1 MCGFTG
7 IISKKEYNDGSVRS
21 MLDSIR
27 HRGPD
32 NLSFY
37 ENENLHLGFARLQII
52 DLDPRSNQ
60 PMIDEETGAVIVFN
74 GEVYNYKEL
83 RQDLQGNGVKFK
95 TTSDTEVI
103 LKGYLKYGKSIL
115 SKLRGMFA
123 FAIFH
128 KNKVFMARD
137 HFGIKPLYYGFND
150 KGEFIFGS
158 ELKAL
163 ISNKFFSPRLNNNS
177 LFSYLELQHVC
188 GEDTMIDGVK
198 RLKNGYYLEISN
210 IEESLYPIT
219 GEYFKFQMSNDK
231 ITNLDDAIYMIR
243 KAVHNSVELH
253 KNADVK
259 VGTFLSGGIDSSYI
273 TALTKPEMSFS
284 VGFSEEEGKFDE
296 SGLAKKLCEILGVKL
311 NRLIIDKNEVFE
323 NLDDIIYHLDEP
335 QANLSSIPLYFL
347 SRLAREN
354 ATVVLSGEGADEFFG
369 GYELYREDSAI
380 EKYLKLPK
388 NLRKG
393 LKGVSK
399 ILPSSGIKRR
409 MEKGA
414 LEPKDLFVGEANIS
428 SPSEVRDI
436 LSNRYKNGTD
446 ARQFTSKFFKN
457 VDELSGKQLVDLNSF
472 MQYDILLKGD
482 RMSMAHSLELRVPFL
497 DLEVWSVARRLSSDL
512 KVRGNITKYALRE
525 AAKEVLPEE
534 WYKRPKK
541 GFPVPFRDFLREDN
555 FYNKFYEVLSSELC
569 DDFFDR
575 SVVLD
580 MLKEHKDGVKRNH
593 RRLYSY
599 YVFLVWYDLY
609 INRRGIC

>member
-7 IISKKEYNDGSVRS
+7 IISKKEYNDDSIRS

-188 GEDTMIDGVK
+188 WEDTMIDGVK

-273 TALTKPEMSFS
+273 TALTNPEMSFS

-347 SRLAREN
+347 SKLAREN

>member
-7 IISKKEYNDGSVRS
+7 IISKKEYNDDSIRS

-335 QANLSSIPLYFL
+335 QANLSSVPLYFL
-347 SRLAREN
+347 SKLAREN

>member
-7 IISKKEYNDGSVRS
+7 IISKKEYNDDSIRS
-21 MLDSIR
+21 MLESIR

-188 GEDTMIDGVK
+188 GEDTMIEGIK
-198 RLKNGYYLEISN
+198 RLKNGHYLEISN
-210 IEESLYPIT
+210 IEDSLYPIT
-219 GEYFKFQMSNDK
+219 GEYFQFQMSNDK
-231 ITNLDDAIYMIR
+231 ITDLDDAVYMIR

-296 SGLAKKLCEILGVKL
+296 SGLAKKLCEILGIKL
-311 NRLIIDKNEVFE
+311 NRLIIDKNEVLE

-347 SRLAREN
+347 SKLAREN

-369 GYELYREDSAI
+369 GYDLYREDSAI

-393 LKGVSK
+393 LKGASK
-399 ILPSSGIKRR
+399 ILPDSSLKRR

-436 LSNRYKNGTD
+436 LSNRYKDGME

-497 DLEVWSVARRLSSDL
+497 DLEVWSIARRLSSDL
-512 KVRGNITKYALRE
+512 KVRGNVTKFALRE

-534 WYKRPKK
+534 WYTRPKK
-541 GFPVPFRDFLREDN
+541 GFPVPFRDFLKEDN

-575 SVVLD
+575 SAVLD

>member
-7 IISKKEYNDGSVRS
+7 IISKKEYNDDSIRS

-83 RQDLQGNGVKFK
+83 RQNLQGNGVKFK

-210 IEESLYPIT
+210 MEESLYPIT

-347 SRLAREN
+347 SKLAREN

>member
-7 IISKKEYNDGSVRS
+7 IISKKEYNDDSIRS
-21 MLDSIR
+21 MLESIR

-52 DLDPRSNQ
+52 DLDSRSNQ

-128 KNKVFMARD
+128 KNRVFMARD

-188 GEDTMIDGVK
+188 GEDTMIEGIK
-198 RLKNGYYLEISN
+198 RLKNGHYLEISN
-210 IEESLYPIT
+210 IEDSLYPIT
-219 GEYFKFQMSNDK
+219 GEYFQFQMSNDK
-231 ITNLDDAIYMIR
+231 ITNLDDAVYMIR

-296 SGLAKKLCEILGVKL
+296 SGLAKKLCEILGIKL
-311 NRLIIDKNEVFE
+311 NRLIIDKNEVLE

-347 SRLAREN
+347 SKLAREN

-369 GYELYREDSAI
+369 GYDLYREDSAI

-393 LKGVSK
+393 LKGASK
-399 ILPSSGIKRR
+399 ILPDSSLKRR

-436 LSNRYKNGTD
+436 LSNRYKDGME

-497 DLEVWSVARRLSSDL
+497 DLEVWSVARRLSSGL
-512 KVRGNITKYALRE
+512 KVRGNVTKFALRE

-534 WYKRPKK
+534 WYTRPKK
-541 GFPVPFRDFLREDN
+541 GFPVPFRDFLKEDN

-575 SVVLD
+575 SAVLD

>member
-7 IISKKEYNDGSVRS
+7 IISKKEYNDDSIRS
-21 MLDSIR
+21 MLESIR

-52 DLDPRSNQ
+52 DLDSRSNQ
-60 PMIDEETGAVIVFN
+60 PMIDEATGAVIVFN

-188 GEDTMIDGVK
+188 GEDTMIEGIK
-198 RLKNGYYLEISN
+198 RLKNGHYLEISN
-210 IEESLYPIT
+210 IEDSLYPLT
-219 GEYFKFQMSNDK
+219 GEYFQFQMSNDK

-296 SGLAKKLCEILGVKL
+296 SGLAKKLCEILGIKL
-311 NRLIIDKNEVFE
+311 NRLIIDKNEVLE

-347 SRLAREN
+347 SKLAREN

-369 GYELYREDSAI
+369 GYDLYREDSAI

-393 LKGVSK
+393 LRGASK
-399 ILPSSGIKRR
+399 ILPDSSLKRR
-409 MEKGA
+409 MEKGS

-436 LSNRYKNGTD
+436 LSNRYKDGME

-512 KVRGNITKYALRE
+512 KVRGNVTKFALRE

-534 WYKRPKK
+534 WYTRPKK
-541 GFPVPFRDFLREDN
+541 GFPVPFRDFLKEDN

-575 SVVLD
+575 SAVLD

>member
-7 IISKKEYNDGSVRS
+7 IISKKEYNDDSIRS

-296 SGLAKKLCEILGVKL
+296 SGLAKKLCEILGIKL

-347 SRLAREN
+347 SKLAREN

-580 MLKEHKDGVKRNH
+580 MLKEHKDGIKRNH

>member
-7 IISKKEYNDGSVRS
+7 IISKKEYNDDSIRS

-273 TALTKPEMSFS
+273 TALTNPEMSFS

-347 SRLAREN
+347 SKLAREN

>member
-7 IISKKEYNDGSVRS
+7 IISKKEYNDDSIRS

-210 IEESLYPIT
+210 IAESLYPIT

-347 SRLAREN
+347 SKLAREN

-580 MLKEHKDGVKRNH
+580 MLKEHKDGIKRNH

>member
-7 IISKKEYNDGSVRS
+7 IISKKEYNDDSIRS

-347 SRLAREN
+347 SKLAREN

-512 KVRGNITKYALRE
+512 KVRGNVTKYALRE

-580 MLKEHKDGVKRNH
+580 MLKEHKDGIKRNH

>member
-7 IISKKEYNDGSVRS
+7 IISKKEYNDDSIRS
-21 MLDSIR
+21 MLESIR

-52 DLDPRSNQ
+52 DLDSRSNQ

-188 GEDTMIDGVK
+188 GEDTMIEGIK
-198 RLKNGYYLEISN
+198 RLKNGHYLEISN
-210 IEESLYPIT
+210 IEDSLYPIT
-219 GEYFKFQMSNDK
+219 GEYFQFQMSNDK

-296 SGLAKKLCEILGVKL
+296 SGLAKKLCEILGIKL
-311 NRLIIDKNEVFE
+311 NRLIIDKNEVLE

-347 SRLAREN
+347 SKLAREN

-369 GYELYREDSAI
+369 GYDLYREDSAI

-393 LKGVSK
+393 LKGASK
-399 ILPSSGIKRR
+399 ILPDSSLKRR

-436 LSNRYKNGTD
+436 LSNRYKDGME

-512 KVRGNITKYALRE
+512 KVRGNVTKFALRE

-534 WYKRPKK
+534 WYTRPKK
-541 GFPVPFRDFLREDN
+541 GFPVPFRDFLKEDN

-575 SVVLD
+575 SAVLD
-580 MLKEHKDGVKRNH
+580 MLKDHKDGVKRNH

>member
-7 IISKKEYNDGSVRS
+7 IISKKEYNDDSIRS
-21 MLDSIR
+21 MLESIR

-52 DLDPRSNQ
+52 DLDSRSNQ

-188 GEDTMIDGVK
+188 GEDTMIEGIK
-198 RLKNGYYLEISN
+198 RLKNGHYLEISN
-210 IEESLYPIT
+210 IEDSLYPIT
-219 GEYFKFQMSNDK
+219 GEYFQFQMSNDK
-231 ITNLDDAIYMIR
+231 ITDLDDAVYMIR

-296 SGLAKKLCEILGVKL
+296 SGLAKKLCEILGIKL
-311 NRLIIDKNEVFE
+311 NRLIIDKNEVLE
-323 NLDDIIYHLDEP
+323 NLYDIIYHLDEP

-347 SRLAREN
+347 SKLAREN

-369 GYELYREDSAI
+369 GYDLYREDSAI

-393 LKGVSK
+393 LKGASK
-399 ILPSSGIKRR
+399 ILPDSSLKRR

-436 LSNRYKNGTD
+436 LSNRYKDGME

-512 KVRGNITKYALRE
+512 KVRGNVTKFALRE

-534 WYKRPKK
+534 WYTRPKK
-541 GFPVPFRDFLREDN
+541 GFPVPFRDFLKEDN

-575 SVVLD
+575 SAVLD

>member
-7 IISKKEYNDGSVRS
+7 IISKKEYNDDSIRS

-347 SRLAREN
+347 SKLAREN

-409 MEKGA
+409 MAKGA

>member
-7 IISKKEYNDGSVRS
+7 IISKKEYNDDSIRS

-347 SRLAREN
+347 SKLAREN

-428 SPSEVRDI
+428 SPSEVKDI

>member
-7 IISKKEYNDGSVRS
+7 IISKKEYNDDSIRS

-210 IEESLYPIT
+210 VEESLYPIT

-273 TALTKPEMSFS
+273 TVLTKPEMSFS

-347 SRLAREN
+347 SKLAREN

-393 LKGVSK
+393 LKSVSK

>member
-7 IISKKEYNDGSVRS
+7 IISKKEYNDDSVRS
-21 MLDSIR
+21 MLESIR

-52 DLDPRSNQ
+52 DLDSRSNQ

-188 GEDTMIDGVK
+188 GEDTMIEGIK
-198 RLKNGYYLEISN
+198 RLKNGHYLEISN
-210 IEESLYPIT
+210 IEDSLYPIT
-219 GEYFKFQMSNDK
+219 GEYFQFQMSNDK
-231 ITNLDDAIYMIR
+231 ITNLDDAVYMIR

-296 SGLAKKLCEILGVKL
+296 SGLAKKLCEILGIKL
-311 NRLIIDKNEVFE
+311 NRLIIDKNKVLE
-323 NLDDIIYHLDEP
+323 NLDDIIYHLDEL

-347 SRLAREN
+347 SKLAREN

-369 GYELYREDSAI
+369 GYDLYREDSAI

-393 LKGVSK
+393 LKGASK
-399 ILPSSGIKRR
+399 ILPDSSLKRR

-436 LSNRYKNGTD
+436 LSNRYKDGME

-512 KVRGNITKYALRE
+512 KVRGNVTKFALRE
-525 AAKEVLPEE
+525 ASKEVLPEE
-534 WYKRPKK
+534 WYTRPKK
-541 GFPVPFRDFLREDN
+541 GFPVPFRDFLKEDN

-575 SVVLD
+575 SAVLD

>member
-7 IISKKEYNDGSVRS
+7 IISKKEYNDDSIRS

-243 KAVHNSVELH
+243 KAVHNSVDLH

-347 SRLAREN
+347 SKLAREN

-428 SPSEVRDI
+428 SPSEVKDI

>member
-7 IISKKEYNDGSVRS
+7 IISKKEYNDDSIRS
-21 MLDSIR
+21 MLESIR

-52 DLDPRSNQ
+52 DLDSRSNQ

-188 GEDTMIDGVK
+188 GEDTMIEGIK
-198 RLKNGYYLEISN
+198 RLKNGHYLEISN
-210 IEESLYPIT
+210 IEDSLYPIT
-219 GEYFKFQMSNDK
+219 GEYFQFQMSNDK
-231 ITNLDDAIYMIR
+231 ITNLNDAVYMIR

-296 SGLAKKLCEILGVKL
+296 SGLAKKLCEILGIKL
-311 NRLIIDKNEVFE
+311 NRLIIDKNEVLE

-347 SRLAREN
+347 SKLAREN

-369 GYELYREDSAI
+369 GYDLYREDSAI

-393 LKGVSK
+393 LKGASK
-399 ILPSSGIKRR
+399 ILPDSSLKRR

-436 LSNRYKNGTD
+436 LSNRYKDGME

-512 KVRGNITKYALRE
+512 KVRGNVTKFALRE

-534 WYKRPKK
+534 WYTRPKK
-541 GFPVPFRDFLREDN
+541 GFPVPFRDFLKEDS

-575 SVVLD
+575 SAVLD
-580 MLKEHKDGVKRNH
+580 MLKEHKDGIKRNH

>member
-7 IISKKEYNDGSVRS
+7 IISKKEYNDDSIRS

-347 SRLAREN
+347 SKLAREN
-354 ATVVLSGEGADEFFG
+354 ATVILSGEGADEFFG

-436 LSNRYKNGTD
+436 LSNRYNNGTD

-580 MLKEHKDGVKRNH
+580 MLKEHKDGIKRNH

>member
-7 IISKKEYNDGSVRS
+7 IISKKEYNDDSIRS

-347 SRLAREN
+347 SKLAREN

-534 WYKRPKK
+534 WYKRPKN

-580 MLKEHKDGVKRNH
+580 MLKEHKDGIKRNH

>member
-7 IISKKEYNDGSVRS
+7 IISKKEYNDDSIRS

-347 SRLAREN
+347 SKLAREN

-575 SVVLD
+575 GAVLD
-580 MLKEHKDGVKRNH
+580 MLKEHKDGVKKNH

>member
-7 IISKKEYNDGSVRS
+7 IISKKEYNDDSIRS
-21 MLDSIR
+21 MLESIR

-52 DLDPRSNQ
+52 DLDSRSNQ

-188 GEDTMIDGVK
+188 GEDTMIEGIK
-198 RLKNGYYLEISN
+198 RLKNGHYLEISN
-210 IEESLYPIT
+210 IEDSLYPIT
-219 GEYFKFQMSNDK
+219 GEYFQFQMSNDK
-231 ITNLDDAIYMIR
+231 ITNLDDAVYMIR

-296 SGLAKKLCEILGVKL
+296 SGLAKKLCEILGIKL
-311 NRLIIDKNEVFE
+311 NRLIIDKNEVLE

-347 SRLAREN
+347 SKLAREN

-369 GYELYREDSAI
+369 GYDLYREDSAI

-393 LKGVSK
+393 LKGASK
-399 ILPSSGIKRR
+399 ILPDSSLKRR

-436 LSNRYKNGTD
+436 LSNRYKDGME

-512 KVRGNITKYALRE
+512 KVRGNVTKFALRE

-534 WYKRPKK
+534 WYTRPKK
-541 GFPVPFRDFLREDN
+541 GFPVPFRDFLKEDN
-555 FYNKFYEVLSSELC
+555 FHNKFYEVLSSELC

-575 SVVLD
+575 SAVLD

>member
-7 IISKKEYNDGSVRS
+7 IISKKEYNDDSIRS

-347 SRLAREN
+347 SKLAREN

>member
-7 IISKKEYNDGSVRS
+7 IISKKEYNDDSIRS
-21 MLDSIR
+21 MLESIR

-83 RQDLQGNGVKFK
+83 RQDLQGNGVQFK

-347 SRLAREN
+347 SKLAREN

-428 SPSEVRDI
+428 SPSEIRDI

-482 RMSMAHSLELRVPFL
+482 RMSMSHSLELRVPFL

>member
-7 IISKKEYNDGSVRS
+7 IISKKEYNDDSIRS

-210 IEESLYPIT
+210 VEESLYPIT

-347 SRLAREN
+347 SKLAREN

-436 LSNRYKNGTD
+436 LSNRYKKGTD

>member
-7 IISKKEYNDGSVRS
+7 IISKKEYNDDSIRS
-21 MLDSIR
+21 MLESIR

-188 GEDTMIDGVK
+188 GEDTMIEGIK
-198 RLKNGYYLEISN
+198 RLKNGHYLEISN
-210 IEESLYPIT
+210 IEDSLYPIT
-219 GEYFKFQMSNDK
+219 GEYFQFQMSNDK
-231 ITNLDDAIYMIR
+231 ITDLDDAVYMIR

-296 SGLAKKLCEILGVKL
+296 SGLAKKLCEILGIKL
-311 NRLIIDKNEVFE
+311 NRLIIDKNEVLE
-323 NLDDIIYHLDEP
+323 NLYDIIYHLDEP

-347 SRLAREN
+347 SKLAREN

-369 GYELYREDSAI
+369 GYDLYREDSAI

-393 LKGVSK
+393 LKGASK
-399 ILPSSGIKRR
+399 ILPDSSLKRR

-436 LSNRYKNGTD
+436 LSNRYKDGME

-512 KVRGNITKYALRE
+512 KVRGNVTKFALRE

-534 WYKRPKK
+534 WYTRPKK
-541 GFPVPFRDFLREDN
+541 GFPVPFRDFLKEDS

-575 SVVLD
+575 SAVLD

>member
-7 IISKKEYNDGSVRS
+7 IISKKEYNDDSIRS
-21 MLDSIR
+21 MLESIR

-52 DLDPRSNQ
+52 DLDSRSNQ

-188 GEDTMIDGVK
+188 GEDTMIEGIK
-198 RLKNGYYLEISN
+198 RLKNGHYLEISN
-210 IEESLYPIT
+210 IEDSLYPIT
-219 GEYFKFQMSNDK
+219 GEYFQFQMSNDK
-231 ITNLDDAIYMIR
+231 ITDLDDAVYMIR

-296 SGLAKKLCEILGVKL
+296 SGLAKKLCEILGIKL
-311 NRLIIDKNEVFE
+311 NRLIIDKNEVLE

-347 SRLAREN
+347 SKLAREN

-369 GYELYREDSAI
+369 GYDLYREDSAI

-393 LKGVSK
+393 LKGASK
-399 ILPSSGIKRR
+399 ILPDSSLKRR

-436 LSNRYKNGTD
+436 LSNRYKDGME

-512 KVRGNITKYALRE
+512 KVRGNVTKFALRE

-534 WYKRPKK
+534 WYTRPKK
-541 GFPVPFRDFLREDN
+541 GFPVPFRDFLKEDN

-575 SVVLD
+575 SAVLD

>member
-7 IISKKEYNDGSVRS
+7 IISKKEYNDDSIRS

-323 NLDDIIYHLDEP
+323 NLEDIIYHLDEP

-347 SRLAREN
+347 SKLAREN

>member
-7 IISKKEYNDGSVRS
+7 IISKKEYNDDSIRS

-158 ELKAL
+158 ELKVL

-347 SRLAREN
+347 SKLAREN

>member
-7 IISKKEYNDGSVRS
+7 IISKKEYNDDSIRS

-243 KAVHNSVELH
+243 KAVHNSVDLH

-347 SRLAREN
+347 SKLAREN

>member
-7 IISKKEYNDGSVRS
+7 IISKKEYNDDSVRS
-21 MLDSIR
+21 MLESIR

-52 DLDPRSNQ
+52 DLDSRSNQ

-163 ISNKFFSPRLNNNS
+163 ISNKFFSSRLNNNS

-188 GEDTMIDGVK
+188 GEDTMIEGIK
-198 RLKNGYYLEISN
+198 RLKNGHYLEISN
-210 IEESLYPIT
+210 IEDSLYPIT
-219 GEYFKFQMSNDK
+219 GEYFQFQMSNDK
-231 ITNLDDAIYMIR
+231 ITNLDDAVYMIR

-296 SGLAKKLCEILGVKL
+296 SGLAKKLCEILGIKL
-311 NRLIIDKNEVFE
+311 NRLIIDKNEVLE

-347 SRLAREN
+347 SKLAREN

-369 GYELYREDSAI
+369 GYDLYREDSAI

-393 LKGVSK
+393 LKGASK
-399 ILPSSGIKRR
+399 ILPDSSLKRR

-428 SPSEVRDI
+428 SPSEVREI
-436 LSNRYKNGTD
+436 LSNRYKDGME

-512 KVRGNITKYALRE
+512 KVRGNVTKFALRE

-534 WYKRPKK
+534 WYTRPKK
-541 GFPVPFRDFLREDN
+541 GFPVPFRDFLKEDN

-575 SVVLD
+575 SAVLD

>member
-7 IISKKEYNDGSVRS
+7 IISKKEYNDDSIKS
-21 MLDSIR
+21 MLESIR

-52 DLDPRSNQ
+52 DLDSRSNQ

-188 GEDTMIDGVK
+188 GEDTMIEGIK
-198 RLKNGYYLEISN
+198 RLKNGHYLEISN
-210 IEESLYPIT
+210 IEDSLYPIT
-219 GEYFKFQMSNDK
+219 GEYFQFQMSNDK
-231 ITNLDDAIYMIR
+231 ITNLDDAVYMIR

-296 SGLAKKLCEILGVKL
+296 SGLAKKLCEILGIKL
-311 NRLIIDKNEVFE
+311 NRLIIDKNEVLE

-347 SRLAREN
+347 SKLAREN

-369 GYELYREDSAI
+369 GYDLYREDSAI

-393 LKGVSK
+393 LKGASK
-399 ILPSSGIKRR
+399 ILPDSSLKRR

-436 LSNRYKNGTD
+436 LSNRYKEGME

-512 KVRGNITKYALRE
+512 KVRGNVTKFALRE

-534 WYKRPKK
+534 WYTRPKK
-541 GFPVPFRDFLREDN
+541 GFPVPFRDFLKEDN

-575 SVVLD
+575 SAVLD

>member
-7 IISKKEYNDGSVRS
+7 IISKKEYNDDSIRS

-123 FAIFH
+123 FVIFH

-347 SRLAREN
+347 SKLAREN

-436 LSNRYKNGTD
+436 LSNRYKKGTD

>member
-7 IISKKEYNDGSVRS
+7 IISKKEYNDDSIRS

-83 RQDLQGNGVKFK
+83 RQDLQGNGVEFK

-347 SRLAREN
+347 SKLAREN

>member
-7 IISKKEYNDGSVRS
+7 IISKKEYNDDSIRS

-347 SRLAREN
+347 SKLAREN

-541 GFPVPFRDFLREDN
+541 GFPVPFRDFLREEN

>member
-7 IISKKEYNDGSVRS
+7 IISKKEYNDDSIRS
-21 MLDSIR
+21 MLESIR

-83 RQDLQGNGVKFK
+83 RQDLQGNGVQFK

-103 LKGYLKYGKSIL
+103 LKGYLKYEKSII

-188 GEDTMIDGVK
+188 GEDTMIEGIK
-198 RLKNGYYLEISN
+198 RLKNGHYLEISN
-210 IEESLYPIT
+210 IEDSLYPIT
-219 GEYFKFQMSNDK
+219 GGYFQFQMSNDK
-231 ITNLDDAIYMIR
+231 ITDLDDAVYMIR

-296 SGLAKKLCEILGVKL
+296 SGLAKKLCEILGIKL
-311 NRLIIDKNEVFE
+311 NRLIIDKNEVLE

-347 SRLAREN
+347 SKLAREN

-369 GYELYREDSAI
+369 GYDLYREDSAI

-393 LKGVSK
+393 LRSASK
-399 ILPSSGIKRR
+399 ILPDSSLKRR

-436 LSNRYKNGTD
+436 LSNRYKDGME

-457 VDELSGKQLVDLNSF
+457 LDELSGKQLVDLNSF

-512 KVRGNITKYALRE
+512 KVRGNVTKFALRE

-534 WYKRPKK
+534 WYTRPKK
-541 GFPVPFRDFLREDN
+541 GFPVPFRDFLKEDS

-575 SVVLD
+575 SAVLD

>member
-7 IISKKEYNDGSVRS
+7 IISKKEYNDDSIRS
-21 MLDSIR
+21 MLESIR

-52 DLDPRSNQ
+52 DLDSRSNQ

-188 GEDTMIDGVK
+188 GEDTMIEGIK
-198 RLKNGYYLEISN
+198 RLKNGHYLEISN
-210 IEESLYPIT
+210 IEDSLYPIT
-219 GEYFKFQMSNDK
+219 GEYFQFQMSNDK
-231 ITNLDDAIYMIR
+231 ITNLDDAVYMIR

-296 SGLAKKLCEILGVKL
+296 SGLAKKLCEILGIKL
-311 NRLIIDKNEVFE
+311 NRLIIDKNEVLE

-347 SRLAREN
+347 SKLAREN

-369 GYELYREDSAI
+369 GYDLYREDSAI

-393 LKGVSK
+393 LKGASK
-399 ILPSSGIKRR
+399 ILPDSSLKRR

-436 LSNRYKNGTD
+436 LSNRYKDGME
-446 ARQFTSKFFKN
+446 AIQFTSKFFKN

-512 KVRGNITKYALRE
+512 KVRGNVTKFALRE

-534 WYKRPKK
+534 WYTRPKK
-541 GFPVPFRDFLREDN
+541 GFPVPFRDFLKEDN

-575 SVVLD
+575 SAVLD

>member
-7 IISKKEYNDGSVRS
+7 IISKKEYNDDSIRS

-243 KAVHNSVELH
+243 KAVNNSVELH

-347 SRLAREN
+347 SKLAREN

-436 LSNRYKNGTD
+436 LSNRYKNGKD

>member
-7 IISKKEYNDGSVRS
+7 IISKKEYNDDSIRS

-123 FAIFH
+123 FTIFH

-347 SRLAREN
+347 SKLAREN